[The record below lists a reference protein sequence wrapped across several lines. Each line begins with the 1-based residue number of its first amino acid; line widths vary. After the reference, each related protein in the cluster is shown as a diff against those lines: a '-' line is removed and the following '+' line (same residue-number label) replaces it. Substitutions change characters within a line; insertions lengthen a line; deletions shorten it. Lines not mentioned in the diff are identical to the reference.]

1 MCREELDVDARKLV
15 MTPEMWRG
23 EAIFFWAT
31 TLYMIVKD
39 PVKKLLEKIGSNNV
53 MFTKI

>member
-1 MCREELDVDARKLV
+1 VCREELDVDARKLV

-23 EAIFFWAT
+23 DAIFFWAT